1 MPNSFLLDTC
11 TLVRLAGFPETLSAA
26 AREAIENAW
35 YLYASPVSLWEV
47 IFKCQIGKLEL
58 SQPPKDWFT
67 QLKSEYDIKMLP
79 LTEEA
84 AALAGELPLHHRD
97 PADRFII
104 ATAKLHDL
112 PVITTDGNFS
122 KYEISVI
129 E

>member
-35 YLYASPVSLWEV
+35 YLYASPISLWEV
-47 IFKCQIGKLEL
+47 IFKSQIGKLEL
-58 SQPPKDWFT
+58 SLPPRDWFS
-67 QLKSEYDIKMLP
+67 QLQDAYDIKMLP
-79 LTEEA
+79 LTEREA
-84 AALAGELPLHHRD
+84 ALSAELPLYHRD

-112 PVITTDGNFS
+112 PVITTDGNFH
-122 KYEISVI
+122 KYGITVI

>member
-35 YLYASPVSLWEV
+35 YLYASPVSLWEIV
-47 IFKCQIGKLEL
+47 FKCQIGKLVL
-58 SQPPKDWFT
+58 TQSPRDWFA

-79 LTEEA
+79 LTEDA
-84 AALAGELPLHHRD
+84 AALAGELPMHHRD
-97 PADRFII
+97 PSDRFII

-112 PVITTDGNFS
+112 PVITTDRNFS
-122 KYEISVI
+122 KYDITVI

>member
-1 MPNSFLLDTC
+1 MPNSALLDTC
-11 TLVRLAGFPETLSAA
+11 ALVRLAGFPETLSVA
-26 AREAIENAW
+26 AREAIESAW
-35 YLYASPVSLWEV
+35 YLYVSPVSLWEV
-47 IFKCQIGKLEL
+47 VFKCKIGKLEL
-58 SQPPKDWFT
+58 SKPPSDWFS
-67 QLKSEYDIKMLP
+67 QLRSEYDIKTLP
-79 LTEEA
+79 LTEEI

-122 KYEISVI
+122 KYDIVVI

>member
-11 TLVRLAGFPETLSAA
+11 
-26 AREAIENAW
+26 
-35 YLYASPVSLWEV
+35 
-47 IFKCQIGKLEL
+47 
-58 SQPPKDWFT
+58 
-67 QLKSEYDIKMLP
+67 
-79 LTEEA
+79 
-84 AALAGELPLHHRD
+84 ALAGELPLHHRD

-122 KYEISVI
+122 KYDIGVI

>member
-1 MPNSFLLDTC
+1 MPNSYLLDTC

-35 YLYASPVSLWEV
+35 YLYVSPVSLWEIV
-47 IFKCQIGKLEL
+47 FKRQIGKLEL
-58 SQPPKDWFT
+58 SQSPRDWFS

-112 PVITTDGNFS
+112 TVITTDGNFS
-122 KYEISVI
+122 KYDISII

>member
-11 TLVRLAGFPETLSAA
+11 
-26 AREAIENAW
+26 
-35 YLYASPVSLWEV
+35 
-47 IFKCQIGKLEL
+47 
-58 SQPPKDWFT
+58 
-67 QLKSEYDIKMLP
+67 
-79 LTEEA
+79 
-84 AALAGELPLHHRD
+84 ALAGDPPLHHRD

-122 KYEISVI
+122 KYDIDVI

>member
-1 MPNSFLLDTC
+1 MPNSYLLDTC

-35 YLYASPVSLWEV
+35 YLYVSPVSLWEIV
-47 IFKCQIGKLEL
+47 FKRQIGKLEL
-58 SQPPKDWFT
+58 SQSPRDWFS
-67 QLKSEYDIKMLP
+67 QLKSEYDINMLP

-112 PVITTDGNFS
+112 TVITTDGNFS
-122 KYEISVI
+122 KYDIVVI

>member
-35 YLYASPVSLWEV
+35 YLYVSPVSIWEV

-58 SQPPKDWFT
+58 SLPPRDWFA

-84 AALAGELPLHHRD
+84 ATLAGELPLHHRD

-104 ATAKLHDL
+104 ATAKLHNL
-112 PVITTDGNFS
+112 PVVTTDKNFS
-122 KYEISVI
+122 RYDITVI